1 MRLSTAANKKFQ
13 QWLYFLYYPSL
24 GFFIERCTYRILTL
38 KCLELT
44 LYFCCNQLSFFV
56 GDSVVYNLERFVLR
70 SKVPLKGGGFRGG
83 VTHLSL
89 SAIKKGVISITP
101 FL

>member
-44 LYFCCNQLSFFV
+44 LHPKSLTVAKTMGEMSHS
-56 GDSVVYNLERFVLR
+56 DILLE
-70 SKVPLKGGGFRGG
+70 
-83 VTHLSL
+83 
-89 SAIKKGVISITP
+89 A
-101 FL
+101 